1 MNNERKI
8 LMTENIYEP
17 TEYNYDPY
25 DLCELYEPIFEPP
38 ESFIEEC
45 EIYWS
50 NISKIMRRVSQHKIG
65 HTTYIVTT
73 KFSGTEKILD
83 KVKRMIFDDNEEV
96 SG

>member
-8 LMTENIYEP
+8 FMEENIYEP
-17 TEYNYDPY
+17 IEYSYDPY

-65 HTTYIVTT
+65 HTTYIVTI

>member
-1 MNNERKI
+1 MKEK
-8 LMTENIYEP
+8 IYEP
-17 TEYNYDPY
+17 VEYNYDPY
-25 DLCELYEPIFEPP
+25 DLCECYEPIFEPP

-65 HTTYIVTT
+65 HTIYIVTT

>member
-17 TEYNYDPY
+17 IEFNYDPY
-25 DLCELYEPIFEPP
+25 DLCECYEPIFEPP

-50 NISKIMRRVSQHKIG
+50 NISKIMRRVSQHKID

>member
-1 MNNERKI
+1 MK
-8 LMTENIYEP
+8 ENIYEP
-17 TEYNYDPY
+17 TEYNYGPY

-50 NISKIMRRVSQHKIG
+50 NISKIMRRVSQQKIG

>member
-1 MNNERKI
+1 MINERKI
-8 LMTENIYEP
+8 FMKENIYEP

-25 DLCELYEPIFEPP
+25 DLCECYEPIFEPP

-50 NISKIMRRVSQHKIG
+50 NISKIMRRVSQHKIS

>member
-1 MNNERKI
+1 MINERKI
-8 LMTENIYEP
+8 FMTENIYEP
-17 TEYNYDPY
+17 IEYSYDPY

-50 NISKIMRRVSQHKIG
+50 NISKIMRRVSQQKIG

>member
-1 MNNERKI
+1 
-8 LMTENIYEP
+8 MTENIYEP

-25 DLCELYEPIFEPP
+25 DLCECYEPIVEPP

-50 NISKIMRRVSQHKIG
+50 NISKIMRRVSQQKIG

>member
-1 MNNERKI
+1 
-8 LMTENIYEP
+8 MTENIYEP

-25 DLCELYEPIFEPP
+25 DLCECYEPIFEPP

-50 NISKIMRRVSQHKIG
+50 NISKIMRRVSQYKIG

>member
-1 MNNERKI
+1 
-8 LMTENIYEP
+8 
-17 TEYNYDPY
+17 
-25 DLCELYEPIFEPP
+25 
-38 ESFIEEC
+38 
-45 EIYWS
+45 
-50 NISKIMRRVSQHKIG
+50 MRRVSQHKIG

>member
-8 LMTENIYEP
+8 FMTENIYEP

-25 DLCELYEPIFEPP
+25 DLCECYEPIVEPP

-50 NISKIMRRVSQHKIG
+50 NISKIMRRVSQQKIG